1 MHKKG
6 VILLLILLCVAF
18 LVSCAKKN
26 EQNPAE
32 MGELVRTET
41 EGMCPF
47 GFIMGRGFFT
57 YKHIKRKA
65 LTNRAED
72 CYNR

>member
-6 VILLLILLCVAF
+6 LILLLILLCVAF

-32 MGELVRTET
+32 MGELVRVET

-47 GFIMGRGFFT
+47 GFAMCEFDT
-57 YKHIKRKA
+57 YKKGKR
-65 LTNRAED
+65 
-72 CYNR
+72 

>member
-6 VILLLILLCVAF
+6 LILLLILLCIAF
-18 LVSCAKKN
+18 LVSCTKKN

-32 MGELVRTET
+32 IGELVKTET

-47 GFIMGRGFFT
+47 GFIMVRQVA
-57 YKHIKRKA
+57 HIS
-65 LTNRAED
+65 
-72 CYNR
+72 

>member
-6 VILLLILLCVAF
+6 LILLFILLCVAF

-32 MGELVRTET
+32 MGELVRAET

-47 GFIMGRGFFT
+47 GFIMCCRFHT
-57 YKHIKRKA
+57 YKK
-65 LTNRAED
+65 ESVD
-72 CYNR
+72 Q